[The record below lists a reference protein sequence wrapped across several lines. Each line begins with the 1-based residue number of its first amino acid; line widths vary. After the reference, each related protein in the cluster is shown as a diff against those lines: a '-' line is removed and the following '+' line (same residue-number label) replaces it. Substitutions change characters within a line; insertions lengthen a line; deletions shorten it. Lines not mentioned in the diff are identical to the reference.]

1 MKTYTLEQ
9 IKKSWYSVYN
19 ENIETDYKGFINIL
33 KKKSIKKKV
42 SK

>member
-9 IKKSWYSVYN
+9 IKKSWHSAYN
-19 ENIETDYKGFINIL
+19 ENIEADYKGFINIL
-33 KKKSIKKKV
+33 KKKSTKKKV